1 MILKRIL
8 TLAAASAAALGIAL
22 AVPAGAVTHP
32 HATTVCGPVC
42 VDVSGE
48 LLGPSMIL
56 NASNV
61 GGTGPFR
68 GRILNL
74 RAGSNSA
81 PNEDFKVRV
90 AGLLHQ
96 FCSASGGNG
105 RVASSSYACLT
116 LLPLTPSA
124 PVFELQFAPNSIES
138 GYCAGALA
146 AIADYKLR
154 LRLCGT
160 VKSYFIEDLPDA
172 DVDGPNT
179 YVPLI
184 FAADAR
190 GTNPLVVTATEFTS
204 HPAHQVRLRRL
215 NLTASDGVV
224 AAQGVLRPPTAGPF
238 S

>member
-1 MILKRIL
+1 MIKRIL
-8 TLAAASAAALGIAL
+8 TLAAAGAASLGLAL
-22 AVPAGAVTHP
+22 AVPASAATHP
-32 HATTVCGPVC
+32 NATSVCGSVC
-42 VDVSGE
+42 SDVSGE
-48 LLGPSMIL
+48 LLGPTMIL

-61 GGTGPFR
+61 GGTGPFK
-68 GRILNL
+68 GRIINL
-74 RAGSNSA
+74 RGGSNNL

-96 FCSASGGNG
+96 FCTASGGNG
-105 RVASSSYACLT
+105 QVTASSYACLT

-124 PVFELQFAPNSIES
+124 PVFEVQFAPNSIES

-146 AIADYKLR
+146 ATDGFKLR

-172 DVDGPNT
+172 DFDGPNT
-179 YVPLI
+179 FVPLI
-184 FAADAR
+184 FAADTR

-204 HPAHQVRLRRL
+204 HPAHQVLLRRL

-224 AAQGVLRPPTAGPF
+224 AAQGVLRPPPAGPF